1 MSNHPLDRYFKDLQ
15 QATEEGPD
23 AMTKWLKDLQEE
35 VGAPDGP
42 ELPEI
47 IEVEYSD
54 GTKES
59 FDTTRTNN
67 E

>member
-1 MSNHPLDRYFKDLQ
+1 MSHPLDKHFDDLLK
-15 QATEEGPD
+15 ATADGPD

-42 ELPEI
+42 ELPET
-47 IEVEYSD
+47 IEIGYAD
-54 GTKES
+54 GTTEV
-59 FDTTRTNN
+59 FDTTGKND